1 MTGISKRQQK
11 FSRQLQK
18 DLSSIFQKELSGAF
32 KGAFIT
38 ITGVEISPDLSVAR
52 IYLSFM
58 LVDDPKVLLEE
69 IRSKTSQIRGALGRM
84 IGKQVR
90 IVPELVFFHDNSA
103 EEGARIDR
111 LISGLDIPPAPEDNE
126 DQNN

>member
-1 MTGISKRQQK
+1 MTGISKRQQQ

-58 LVDDPKVLLEE
+58 LVDDPKALLDDV
-69 IRSKTSQIRGALGRM
+69 RTKTSQIRGILGRM

-111 LISGLDIPPAPEDNE
+111 LISGLNIPPASD
-126 DQNN
+126 DQDKTN

>member
-1 MTGISKRQQK
+1 MTGISKRQQQ

-58 LVDDPKVLLEE
+58 LVDDPKVLLDDV
-69 IRSKTSQIRGALGRM
+69 RTKTSQIRGILGRM

-111 LISGLDIPPAPEDNE
+111 LISGLNIPPASDGQDKTN
-126 DQNN
+126 